1 MSIAEVKSVEKLWF
15 TRKAAAEYLGVSLG
29 YIKKLCLNSKFKS
42 YKVEGL
48 VFIRKDDLDRFIL
61 KHDILKS

>member
-1 MSIAEVKSVEKLWF
+1 MSIAEVKQVDKLWF
-15 TRKAAAEYLGVSLG
+15 TRKAAAEYLGVSQS
-29 YIKKLCLNSKFKS
+29 YVKKLCLNSKFRS

>member
-48 VFIRKDDLDRFIL
+48 VFIRKDELDRFIL

>member
-1 MSIAEVKSVEKLWF
+1 MKQVEIKQVEKVWF
-15 TRKAAAEYLGVSLG
+15 TRKDAAEYLGVSLSF
-29 YIKKLCLNSKFKS
+29 IKKLCLGAKVPS

-48 VFIRKDDLDRFIL
+48 VFLRKDELDRFIK